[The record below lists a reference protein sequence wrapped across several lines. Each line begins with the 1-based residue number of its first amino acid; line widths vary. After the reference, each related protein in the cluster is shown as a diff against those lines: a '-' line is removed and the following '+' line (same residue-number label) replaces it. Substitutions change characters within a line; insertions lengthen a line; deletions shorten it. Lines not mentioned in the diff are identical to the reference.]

1 MTPREIIERVNAG
14 LGAAA
19 ADTGPRGADLPG
31 PDQVR
36 PGPAEPACQVS
47 HGTVTVLVP
56 PAAWLDALLFARDEL
71 DCDFFDWLSAVDEL
85 DTGLAVVAH
94 VYSLTGRHHLLLRT
108 LVAPGSPALPTATGI
123 YRGAAWH
130 ERETHEMFGVD
141 FTGHPG
147 LAPLLLP
154 DGFEGHPL
162 RKDFPLTGFV
172 EVRYDDEQKR
182 VVYEPVRL
190 SQEFR
195 NFDFLSPWEGP
206 GYLLPG
212 DEKAAQGRSAEA
224 RAAEAKATDGKGS

>member
-1 MTPREIIERVNAG
+1 VTPREIIERVNAG

-56 PAAWLDALLFARDEL
+56 PAAWLDALLFAR
-71 DCDFFDWLSAVDEL
+71 DEL

-162 RKDFPLTGFV
+162 RKDFVLSA
-172 EVRYDDEQKR
+172 R
-182 VVYEPVRL
+182 VAK
-190 SQEFR
+190 
-195 NFDFLSPWEGP
+195 DWP
-206 GYLLPG
+206 GAKDPG
-212 DEKAAQGRSAEA
+212 DDAGRA
-224 RAAEAKATDGKGS
+224 RAGRRPPPGVPEGWRPQ

>member
-1 MTPREIIERVNAG
+1 MTPGEIIERVNDG
-14 LGAAA
+14 LGAGA
-19 ADTGPRGADLPG
+19 ADTDPAQADPAE
-31 PDQVR
+31 PDQVGPGPAEPGLAGPGLAGPGPAGPGPAG

-71 DCDFFDWLSAVDEL
+71 GCDFFDWLSAVDEL

-94 VYSLTGRHHLLLRT
+94 VYSLAGRHHLLLRT
-108 LVAPGSPALPTATGI
+108 LMTPGSPALPTATGI

-162 RKDFPLTGFV
+162 RKDFVLSA
-172 EVRYDDEQKR
+172 R
-182 VVYEPVRL
+182 VAK
-190 SQEFR
+190 
-195 NFDFLSPWEGP
+195 DWP
-206 GYLLPG
+206 GAKDPG
-212 DEKAAQGRSAEA
+212 DDAGRA
-224 RAAEAKATDGKGS
+224 RAGRRPPPGVPEGWRPQ

>member
-1 MTPREIIERVNAG
+1 VTPGEIIERVNAG
-14 LGAAA
+14 LGAGA
-19 ADTGPRGADLPG
+19 ADADPPGADLPG

-36 PGPAEPACQVS
+36 PGPAEPGSAGPGPAGPGPAEPACKVS
-47 HGTVTVLVP
+47 QGTVTVLVP

-71 DCDFFDWLSAVDEL
+71 GCDFFDWLSAVDEL

-94 VYSLTGRHHLLLRT
+94 VYSLAGRHHLLLRT

-162 RKDFPLTGFV
+162 RKDFVLSA
-172 EVRYDDEQKR
+172 R
-182 VVYEPVRL
+182 VAK
-190 SQEFR
+190 
-195 NFDFLSPWEGP
+195 DWP
-206 GYLLPG
+206 GAKDPG
-212 DEKAAQGRSAEA
+212 DDAGRA
-224 RAAEAKATDGKGS
+224 RAGRRPPPGVPEGWRPQ